1 MDSIKVAIADDHTL
15 FRAGLKRL
23 LAREKDLVVTGE
35 GERAEDVEP
44 AVAKG
49 RADVLLLDLRMPGGE
64 AVQTLLEL
72 GERHPETRT
81 VILTAFD
88 DEDAVLETAKAGARG
103 YVLKG
108 VSPTTLFQAIRTVHQ
123 GGIWIDPGLPQAAEF
138 TAIAARHAQAQPA
151 RREADGIDTL
161 SRRELEVLKF
171 VAEGLPNK
179 EIANRT
185 FISEHTVR
193 NHLNRIYEKLG
204 AESRIQAALVL
215 IRRRQG

>member
-35 GERAEDVEP
+35 GERADEVEA

-81 VILTAFD
+81 VVLTAFD

-138 TAIAARHAQAQPA
+138 TAIAARQAQTQPA
-151 RREADGIDTL
+151 RREPDGIDAL
-161 SRRELEVLKF
+161 SRRELEVLKL

-193 NHLNRIYEKLG
+193 NHLNKIYEKLG
-204 AESRIQAALVL
+204 AESRIQAALAL

>member
-23 LAREKDLVVTGE
+23 LARERDLVVTGE
-35 GERAEDVEP
+35 GERAEEVEA

-72 GERHPETRT
+72 RERHPETRT

-108 VSPTTLFQAIRTVHQ
+108 VSPTTLFQAIRTVHE

-138 TAIAARHAQAQPA
+138 TAIVARQAQTQPA
-151 RREADGIDTL
+151 RREPDGIDAL
-161 SRRELEVLKF
+161 SRRELEVLKL

-193 NHLNRIYEKLG
+193 NHLNKIYEKLG
-204 AESRIQAALVL
+204 VESRIQAALAF